1 VYTEAVAAASQHLNA
16 TMGDTYEIVEP
27 GSDMVLPSDTEV
39 QLPPLSAF
47 QASANGVVVSKALCR
62 PMAPSASSSSSD
74 ATVVHSY
81 MPHLMI
87 NATPSIDSDQSP
99 RNLKQV
105 SGAISTTT
113 MDFTFENELAKYCTG
128 TVAAYALVPRAHMN
142 THVLPILES
151 QLPQQQ
157 ADPRGDNTTP
167 PAGGNCAAPVF
178 EGYARYSV
186 PKNKLFI
193 TPQSGFVI
201 RGTSPAIGTTY
212 INVVHHSAVGTLT
225 RTTPKANSNQN
236 ELPLIVSCSTA
247 SVETAKGTATV
258 VDVVISSSELHSP
271 AGQLTPRAEVS
282 SLSRFAFQGA
292 SVIERRCL
300 CVGC

>member
-167 PAGGNCAAPVF
+167 PAGGHRAAPVF

-300 CVGC
+300 CVGG

>member
-47 QASANGVVVSKALCR
+47 QASTNGVVVSKALCR

-87 NATPSIDSDQSP
+87 NATPSIDMDQSP

-105 SGAISTTT
+105 SGAISTIT
-113 MDFTFENELAKYCTG
+113 MDFTCENELAKYCTG
-128 TVAAYALVPRAHMN
+128 TMAAYALVPRAHMN
-142 THVLPILES
+142 THVLPLLES

-157 ADPRGDNTTP
+157 ADTRSDNPTP

-258 VDVVISSSELHSP
+258 VDVVIPSLELHSP

-282 SLSRFAFQGA
+282 SLSRLAFQGA
-292 SVIERRCL
+292 YVINIVVCA
-300 CVGC
+300 